1 MVTNG
6 TGQLRRSP
14 PLYAQCQF
22 DDAIPFFVLFVLIS
36 GVSNKQVAL
45 WCECS
50 VLTIPF
56 FHVYLSTCPY
66 DGLVSAWIC
75 VMALVVYLFVRAC
88 VCVCFLV

>member
-50 VLTIPF
+50 VLTQSHSFMYIF
-56 FHVYLSTCPY
+56 RRVHMM
-66 DGLVSAWIC
+66 GLCLRGYV
-75 VMALVVYLFVRAC
+75 
-88 VCVCFLV
+88 